1 MSSLPRIDQV
11 ETAIQDQLDN
21 GTIINQLTNE
31 LIDELEALDLIRPL
45 LKARVKTI
53 VLSYKE
59 DDDNT
64 SENTTTLEEINRDES
79 WLKQLS
85 KVWNENQIDRYY
97 LERRD
102 SFERVTFELF
112 RTKSKGVAMEAHQR
126 LVENEESWQMIV
138 ERWGMQADK
147 DSRGRYHQIP
157 ANKINHHVYHQ
168 LKRLKVGET
177 SQPFRYGKILGITK
191 LIEWNQLQ
199 LNEQMKDR
207 LETELFNNWL
217 DDQVSNILK
226 AISTAR

>member
-1 MSSLPRIDQV
+1 MPNLPRIDQV
-11 ETAIQDQLDN
+11 ETAIEDQLEQ
-21 GTIINQLTNE
+21 GTLLNQLTNE
-31 LIDELEALDLIRPL
+31 LIHELEALELLRPL
-45 LKARVKTI
+45 LRARVKNI
-53 VLSYKE
+53 VLSFKE
-59 DDDNT
+59 IDDDT
-64 SENTTTLEEINRDES
+64 SENSTTPEEVNQNES

-126 LVENEESWQMIV
+126 LVENEESWQSIV

-157 ANKINHHVYHQ
+157 ANKINQHVYYQ
-168 LKRLKVGET
+168 LKRLEVGEI
-177 SQPFRYGKILGITK
+177 SYPFRYANILGITK
-191 LIEWNQLQ
+191 LIQWNQLQ
-199 LNEQMKDR
+199 LDESMRER

-217 DDQVSNILK
+217 DDQVSNIVK
-226 AISTAR
+226 TINNKN